1 MTDLEILEL
10 AAELVDQTLQSLDSD
25 ISDEDLVK
33 DLNDAA
39 KIYESANTIIKTMIG
54 NTENKVVH

>member
-10 AAELVDQTLQSLDSD
+10 AANLVDQTLQSYDAD
-25 ISDEDLVK
+25 ISDEDLVA

>member
-10 AAELVDQTLQSLDSD
+10 AANLVDQTLQSYDAD
-25 ISDEDLVK
+25 ISDEDLVAN
-33 DLNDAA
+33 LNDAA

>member
-10 AAELVDQTLQSLDSD
+10 AANLVDQTLQSYDAN
-25 ISDEDLVK
+25 ISDEDLVAN
-33 DLNDAA
+33 LNDAA